1 MSEDTEIQE
10 LILELRQSFL
20 AELPDRLD
28 EMEKNLM
35 ALEKGEGDFKEIF
48 NAFYRGVH
56 SLKGIGGTFGL
67 HVITSICHHLE
78 DVINQAKT
86 SPERFNRAFVD
97 NCLRY
102 IDLIKLVGVEAG
114 KGADSFQAIEDK
126 LSHLRNQHFSR
137 KLTALVVVN
146 AKLTR
151 SMCSKLLQEHDVR
164 QIDENDGLSALHRAL
179 TQPIDLILASSELP
193 LLSGEALIAALR
205 LSTSVNRHA
214 KIILI
219 SSSSSPTAPHKRSI
233 DADILLP
240 RNSKFIANLDAVIKQ
255 IINGSK

>member
-20 AELPDRLD
+20 DELPERLD

-35 ALEKGEGDFKEIF
+35 ALEKGEGDFKDLF

-67 HVITSICHHLE
+67 HIITSICHQLE
-78 DVINQAKT
+78 DFINQAKT
-86 SPERFNRAFVD
+86 SPERFDRKFVD
-97 NCLRY
+97 NCLQF
-102 IDLIKLVGVEAG
+102 IDLIKLTGEEAG
-114 KGADSFQAIEDK
+114 KGADSFPSIEDK
-126 LSHLRNQHFSR
+126 LSKLRTQLFSR

-151 SMCSKLLQEHDVR
+151 TMCSKILQEYNVR
-164 QIDENDGLSALHRAL
+164 QIDEADGLSALHRAL
-179 TQPIDLILASSELP
+179 TQPIDILLASSELP
-193 LLSGEALIAALR
+193 LLRGEALIAALR
-205 LSTSVNRHA
+205 LSNTVNRHA
-214 KIILI
+214 RIILI
-219 SSSSSPTAPHKRSI
+219 SSSAPESAQHNRLI

-240 RNSKFIANLDAVIKQ
+240 RNAKFIANLDATIKR
-255 IINGSK
+255 IVAGK